1 MRRIII
7 VLSLN
12 LIFNS
17 GMSQGVFDNNTHTA
31 LQKVIADYPNDFRN
45 IRGDKIAG
53 KSSEFHSNI
62 QVPGSQHCVFVEG
75 QSRKNFTW
83 ECQFMAT
90 TDFDKAS
97 KRFKEIYESV
107 KNSIIKIEGKPPF
120 ILNGKFEY
128 ASPDKEQ
135 TPINFEL
142 LPSSGEMQSLRVELL
157 LRKDGSNWK
166 VSLLVYDHN
175 RSLASNPPTP

>member
-1 MRRIII
+1 MKGIII
-7 VLSLN
+7 VLCLFLTSCTRL
-12 LIFNS
+12 L
-17 GMSQGVFDNNTHTA
+17 SQGVFDNNTHTA

-53 KSSEFHSNI
+53 KRSEFHSTI

-83 ECQFMAT
+83 ECQFMASS
-90 TDFDKAS
+90 DFDKAN

-157 LRKDGSNWK
+157 LRKDGSKWK

-175 RSLASNPPTP
+175 RSLASND